1 MASHWLLALLA
12 AHAGRVVLEVAGGV
26 QLGFPG
32 AFEGIVAGGRA
43 DAVDVAVVEG
53 FEAGVEPCVFLVP
66 EHELEG
72 PREVVEV
79 LAGVEQAQI
88 WVASGNL
95 AVAMLRMRA
104 AGRSRR
110 SPGPRHA
117 CRPGRT
123 ATALRL
129 EGDAAPHRGDRAR
142 LLRGGRARLLDRGHA
157 RLDNFEAVEEA
168 GDLGAAAVGARL
180 GEQPVE
186 TVAHLGHRAHV
197 HVIGDVRD
205 RQRASRR
212 YGGHQLPD
220 DLPRVVLVADQVEHG
235 DQHHG
240 DRPGEVDRPA
250 RDLEDLAGVAQVR
263 VDVVGRAARS
273 AAEQGAGMR
282 QDHRIRWWPPTDGR
296 CSLPA
301 TMWPWCSATS
311 AGQPPSSGTRTWPG
325 YLTYPSR
332 SPCCA
337 QARCTSSPTRPNR
350 LKLSVIVAESRDQP
364 ASPDAG
370 STGQLVVDAAF
381 GGGQR
386 LAGAAPAELDQLRGN
401 RYRRF
406 LGRPG
411 PEVQPAPRA
420 QPSPR

>member
-53 FEAGVEPCVFLVP
+53 FEAGVEPCVFPVP

-142 LLRGGRARLLDRGHA
+142 LLRGGRAPLLDRGHA
-157 RLDNFEAVEEA
+157 RLDNFEAVAEA
-168 GDLGAAAVGARL
+168 GGLGAAAVGARL

-350 LKLSVIVAESRDQP
+350 TRSSRSTATSWPP
-364 ASPDAG
+364 AATWPS
-370 STGQLVVDAAF
+370 
-381 GGGQR
+381 
-386 LAGAAPAELDQLRGN
+386 
-401 RYRRF
+401 
-406 LGRPG
+406 
-411 PEVQPAPRA
+411 PAPSERKNSRQSA
-420 QPSPR
+420 GGRRPFPARRRLSCTSGRWRTSCGSSIASSSSSLGSPG